1 MSFGYQ
7 VLGFGSG
14 SGITVTGGDRTATY
28 GVYTVK
34 VFTSTGSLVL
44 SDELTGVDIAVIAGG
59 GGASQTISGG
69 AGAGGVTQYTNQ
81 TLSAGSHTVTVGAGA
96 NQANGSDSQFASLTA
111 SDGGG
116 RSGQYDAGSG
126 YAGGSGGGAAAGGDP
141 AGDPPSAV
149 GGSATSGQGNDG
161 GDGGDYPG
169 GGGGFGAV
177 GVDAAT
183 SSKAGNGGAGGTTLW
198 SMDATNTSALLW
210 AAQVGTN
217 SSNVALNALG
227 SDPGTSYFAG
237 GGGGGHSADY
247 GRAGAG
253 GGGRG
258 NLNDVTAAGHG
269 IAETGGGGGGRH
281 TSYARG
287 VGGSGCCIIRY
298 TL

>member
-7 VLGFGSG
+7 ILGFGSG
-14 SGITVTGGDRTATY
+14 GGGVTVTGGDRTATY
-28 GVYTVK
+28 GAYTVK

-44 SDELTGVDIAVIAGG
+44 SGELTGVDIAVIAGG

-96 NQANGSDSQFASLTA
+96 NQANGSNSQFASLTA

-116 RSGQYDAGSG
+116 RSGMYSGGDGYD
-126 YAGGSGGGAAAGGDP
+126 GGSGGGGAAGGS
-141 AGDPPSAV
+141 PSL
-149 GGSATSGQGNDG
+149 GGTATSGQGNDG

-183 SSKAGNGGAGGTTLW
+183 DSKAGNGGAGGSTLW

-217 SSNVALNALG
+217 SSNVELNTLG

-237 GGGGGHSADY
+237 GGGGAHSVDY
-247 GRAGAG
+247 GRAGVG

-258 NLNDVTAAGHG
+258 NLNNVTAAGHG